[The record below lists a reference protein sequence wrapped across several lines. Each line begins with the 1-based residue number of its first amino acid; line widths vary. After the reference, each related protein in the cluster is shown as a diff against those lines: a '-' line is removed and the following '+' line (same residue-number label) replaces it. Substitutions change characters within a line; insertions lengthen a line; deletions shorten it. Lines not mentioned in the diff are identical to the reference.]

1 MEAETTMYGVSEA
14 ELIDA
19 GASDLFVS
27 YYNTAPESA
36 SARREVDDGV
46 FELSELAEKPHL
58 GGHFFEALWSG
69 DVRTAVRRADGAN
82 IDILTE
88 TPGVRVAEH
97 VF

>member
-1 MEAETTMYGVSEA
+1 MYGVSEA

-36 SARREVDDGV
+36 SARQEVDTGR
-46 FELSELAEKPHL
+46 FELSELAEKPQL
-58 GGHFFEALWSG
+58 GGGFFEALWNG
-69 DVRTAVRRADGAN
+69 DERTAVRRADGAN
-82 IDILTE
+82 RGILRE
-88 TPGVRVAEH
+88 TSGVSVAEH

>member
-36 SARREVDDGV
+36 SARHEVDTGR
-46 FELSELAEKPHL
+46 FELSELAEKPQL
-58 GGHFFEALWSG
+58 GGGFFEALWNG
-69 DVRTAVRRADGAN
+69 DERTAVRRADGAN
-82 IDILTE
+82 RGILRE